1 MEIRGRVASSVAH
14 DFNNLLTL
22 ISGYAEILTIELE
35 DDHRSLDMVK
45 DIQSTASRASTLT
58 AQLQSIGRA
67 PSLEPVVVDPVA
79 MLDSNANVIE
89 RIVGDSV
96 SVEWSLDP
104 DAGTMLVDAGQFE
117 QMILNLAIN
126 ARDAM
131 ASGGTL
137 RISIESIE
145 VGVGRAEELNVE
157 PGPFVTVHVTDTGLG
172 MDDVTLTR
180 CFDTFFT
187 TKGPF
192 KGTGMGLAAARRLVE
207 GSGGAIVATSAVGV
221 GTDFEILFPKL
232 GASLLAPEPRGP
244 ARRLVTGTILV
255 AEDDDDLRRL
265 MTQVLQRNGFT
276 VVVTASGEAALEK
289 GRAHEGSFDLLVSDV
304 MMGNLSGPQLA
315 DTLQSEQPDLRVLL
329 VSGTADA
336 SVTDHLLQG
345 SSAFL
350 AKPFRPSEFI
360 DVVHELLSRERT
372 D

>member
-1 MEIRGRVASSVAH
+1 
-14 DFNNLLTL
+14 
-22 ISGYAEILTIELE
+22 
-35 DDHRSLDMVK
+35 
-45 DIQSTASRASTLT
+45 
-58 AQLQSIGRA
+58 
-67 PSLEPVVVDPVA
+67 
-79 MLDSNANVIE
+79 
-89 RIVGDSV
+89 
-96 SVEWSLDP
+96 
-104 DAGTMLVDAGQFE
+104 
-117 QMILNLAIN
+117 
-126 ARDAM
+126 
-131 ASGGTL
+131 
-137 RISIESIE
+137 
-145 VGVGRAEELNVE
+145 
-157 PGPFVTVHVTDTGLG
+157 
-172 MDDVTLTR
+172 
-180 CFDTFFT
+180 
-187 TKGPF
+187 
-192 KGTGMGLAAARRLVE
+192 
-207 GSGGAIVATSAVGV
+207 
-221 GTDFEILFPKL
+221 
-232 GASLLAPEPRGP
+232 
-244 ARRLVTGTILV
+244 LV